1 MTCAPPEA
9 CTSTKMKESKARR
22 VKLRLRP
29 CRLPLWP
36 RWACR
41 CCWAPDPCS
50 GTAASCPAAVAPAPA
65 AAAATPG
72 TPAPAAA
79 ASAAARPAAA
89 PRSASS
95 CTPAHRT
102 ERRQVSAGRAA
113 DIKTTRITKS
123 SNKQAR
129 VLSSTWPVCT
139 SAKRNLYVTLIILH
153 VLRPACI

>member
-113 DIKTTRITKS
+113 DIKTTRITFPQTNRLVCS
-123 SNKQAR
+123 AQHGLCAR
-129 VLSSTWPVCT
+129 VQRETFML
-139 SAKRNLYVTLIILH
+139 L
-153 VLRPACI
+153 

>member
-1 MTCAPPEA
+1 MC
-9 CTSTKMKESKARR
+9 
-22 VKLRLRP
+22 LRP

-95 CTPAHRT
+95 CTPTQNRETSGEHR
-102 ERRQVSAGRAA
+102 
-113 DIKTTRITKS
+113 
-123 SNKQAR
+123 SNCRDKNNKDHKVLKQTGSCAFFQ
-129 VLSSTWPVCT
+129 T
-139 SAKRNLYVTLIILH
+139 SAQHGLCAHEQRETFIL
-153 VLRPACI
+153 L